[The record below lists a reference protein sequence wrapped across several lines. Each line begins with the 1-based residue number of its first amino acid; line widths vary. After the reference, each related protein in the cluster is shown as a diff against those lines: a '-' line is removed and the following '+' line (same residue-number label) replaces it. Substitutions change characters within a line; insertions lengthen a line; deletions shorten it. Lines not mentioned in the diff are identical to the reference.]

1 MCLGLVGQQEALQSA
16 VHEVLASCDCD
27 EDRQIILQQF
37 TVLKTRLASVRN
49 TVEHKVAVHDILR
62 EHAQVRSATRDT
74 IAHLQKRLK
83 DELSAEAV
91 SGFKSDLDIVRSNLM
106 NLVARHPEM
115 EALFVEAGITVRDPG
130 TERVMDVKDDVKK
143 LLSHIENDE
152 KKLKLCS
159 EIIDLSSLLSEV
171 SNNLD
176 TIDVVYLD
184 DVDAFRTAVKVSYLH
199 IFKIVPFVTNSNS
212 C

>member
-16 VHEVLASCDCD
+16 VDEVLASCDCD

-115 EALFVEAGITVRDPG
+115 EALFVEAGITVRDPA
-130 TERVMDVKDDVKK
+130 TERVVDVKDDVKK

-171 SNNLD
+171 SNNLNK
-176 TIDVVYLD
+176 IDVVYLD
-184 DVDAFRTAVKVSYLH
+184 DVDAFRTAVKVSYLR